1 MKPILKSAIIFCLLF
16 SCVQV
21 NAQINPKKPVN
32 NLGGQDLGIKTPK
45 TKTKT
50 SNNPVVNTKN
60 AIEIHPVTSIKKH
73 NTKTIQTQTAKHGK
87 G

>member
-1 MKPILKSAIIFCLLF
+1 MKSILKSGIIFFLLF
-16 SCVQV
+16 TCVQV

-45 TKTKT
+45 TKT

-60 AIEIHPVTSIKKH
+60 AIEIHPVTSMKKH
-73 NTKTIQTQTAKHGK
+73 NTKTIQTQTAKHG
-87 G
+87 